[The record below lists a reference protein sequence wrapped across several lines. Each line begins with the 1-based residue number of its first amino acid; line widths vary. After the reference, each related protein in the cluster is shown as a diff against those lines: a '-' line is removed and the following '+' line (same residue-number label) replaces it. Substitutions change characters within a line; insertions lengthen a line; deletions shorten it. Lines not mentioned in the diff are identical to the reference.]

1 MNRVVLLT
9 GGNLDD
15 RIRILQD
22 AKKAIEMHIGRIYN
36 ASPIIKSEAWG
47 FESKQDFLNQVIVV
61 DTSLSPIEVLNEI
74 QKIEID
80 LGRVRKSEQWV
91 SRLID
96 IDILFYN
103 DEIIESDRLIIPHKH
118 IQDRRFTLYALNQI
132 MAAYQHPIYKKSIK
146 ELLHNCDDKS
156 KVEVYYA

>member
-15 RIRILQD
+15 RIKILQD
-22 AKKAIEMHIGRIYN
+22 AKKAIEMHVGCISN
-36 ASPIIKSEAWG
+36 ASPIVESEAWG
-47 FESKQDFLNQVIVV
+47 FESEQDFLNQVIVA
-61 DTSLSPIEVLNEI
+61 DTNLSPIEVLNRI

-80 LGRVRKSEQWV
+80 LGRVRKTEQWV
-91 SRLID
+91 SRSID

-103 DEIIESDRLIIPHKH
+103 DDIIESDRLTIPHKH

-132 MAAYQHPIYKKSIK
+132 MAAYQHPVFKKSI
-146 ELLHNCDDKS
+146 EQLFLDCEDKL
-156 KVEVYYA
+156 KVEVYNA

>member
-9 GGNLDD
+9 GGNLGD
-15 RIRILQD
+15 RKRILQD
-22 AKKAIEMHIGRIYN
+22 ARKAIEMLIGSVLK
-36 ASPIIKSEAWG
+36 ASPIIQSEAWG
-47 FESKQDFLNQVIVV
+47 FESEQDFLNQVIVV

-80 LGRVRKSEQWV
+80 LGRERKSEQWV

-103 DEIIESDRLIIPHKH
+103 DEIIYSDRLTIPHKH
-118 IQDRRFTLYALNQI
+118 IQDRKFTLYALNQI
-132 MAAYQHPIYKKSIK
+132 MSKYQHPIYKKSIK
-146 ELLHNCDDKS
+146 ELLHNCNDKS

>member
-9 GGNLDD
+9 GGNLGD
-15 RIRILQD
+15 RKRILQD
-22 AKKAIEMHIGRIYN
+22 ARKAIEMLIGSVLK
-36 ASPIIKSEAWG
+36 ASPIIQSEAWG
-47 FESKQDFLNQVIVV
+47 FESEQDFLNQVIVV

-74 QKIEID
+74 QKIEINLD
-80 LGRVRKSEQWV
+80 RVRKSEQWV

-103 DEIIESDRLIIPHKH
+103 DEIIYSDRLTIPHKH
-118 IQDRRFTLYALNQI
+118 IQDRKFTLYALNQI
-132 MAAYQHPIYKKSIK
+132 MSKYQHPIYKKSIK
-146 ELLHNCDDKS
+146 ELLHNCNDKS